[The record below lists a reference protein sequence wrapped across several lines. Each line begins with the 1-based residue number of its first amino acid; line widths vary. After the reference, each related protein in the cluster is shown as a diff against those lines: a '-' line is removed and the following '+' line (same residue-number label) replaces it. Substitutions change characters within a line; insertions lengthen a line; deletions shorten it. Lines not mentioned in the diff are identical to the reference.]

1 MRKLKMPGLI
11 AIALCLPFIGCD
23 SDEEITVDVE
33 RFVAPLAS
41 VNPNLATVSGT
52 ATIEII
58 GDAMRVTVRAIGLD
72 SVMHM
77 QFVGSGTSC
86 PTTTSDTNADGV
98 IDVEEG
104 MAAYGPFLLALD
116 ADIEVR
122 SDSVLT
128 FPVTDSIAYI
138 ETAVYSAVENS
149 MRGAPVTE
157 FTTNIPI
164 TGDFIPQGLAVV
176 ILGDASPLPT
186 TLEFLPGL
194 TASETVPVACGVFN
208 RTIASN

>member
-1 MRKLKMPGLI
+1 MRKFQMPGLI

-41 VNPNLATVSGT
+41 VNPNIATVSGT

-86 PTTTSDTNADGV
+86 PTTTTDTNADGL
-98 IDVEEG
+98 IDVKEG
-104 MAAYGPFLLALD
+104 LAAYGPFLLALD

-128 FPVTDSIAYI
+128 FPVNDSIAYV

-194 TASETVPVACGVFN
+194 TTNQTIPVACGVFN

>member
-1 MRKLKMPGLI
+1 MRKFQMPGLI

-41 VNPNLATVSGT
+41 VNPNLAAVSGT

-58 GDAMRVTVRAIGLD
+58 GDAMRVTVRATGLD
-72 SVMHM
+72 SIMHL

-86 PTTTSDTNADGV
+86 PTTTTDTNADGL
-98 IDVEEG
+98 IDVKEG

-128 FPVTDSIAYI
+128 FPVTDSIAYV

-176 ILGDASPLPT
+176 ILGDASPLPS

-194 TASETVPVACGVFN
+194 TTNETVPVACGVFN